1 MAPSARTLV
10 LASGSPR
17 RVALLRELGLR
28 FAVIEPQV
36 NEASLGP
43 LADPP
48 SAVEALA
55 YAKAAKVASELGDGL
70 VLGFDTAVVVG
81 DAVLGKPRDAADAER
96 MVLCLAGREH
106 EVLTGLC
113 VVDAAVAERPPRDG
127 LMPPGGPLTDGE
139 EYGRARAAG
148 PGIAVGYERSF
159 VRFGPLS
166 VDEARA
172 YVALGESLDKAGA
185 YGIQGKAA
193 IIVQMVRGCY
203 YNVVGLPLYR
213 LAQVLRW
220 FDADLLTGA
229 GLERT

>member
-1 MAPSARTLV
+1 MV

-17 RVALLRELGLR
+17 RVGLLRELGLR
-28 FAVIEPQV
+28 FSVVAPDVD
-36 NEASLGP
+36 EASLGP
-43 LADPP
+43 FADPP
-48 SAVEALA
+48 AAVEALA
-55 YAKAAKVASELGDGL
+55 YAKASRVAAGCRDGL
-70 VLGFDTAVVVG
+70 VLGFDTAVVIG
-81 DAVLGKPRDAADAER
+81 DVVLGKPTDTADAVR
-96 MVLCLAGREH
+96 MIQCLAGQEH

-113 VVDAAVAERPPRDG
+113 VLDVSSARLPGCDG
-127 LMPPGGPLTDGE
+127 LTPPGLAADGE
-139 EYGRARAAG
+139 EYGRAWMAG
-148 PGIAVGYERSF
+148 PGVAVGYERSF

-166 VDEARA
+166 PEEARA

>member
-1 MAPSARTLV
+1 M
-10 LASGSPR
+10 
-17 RVALLRELGLR
+17 ALLRELGLR
-28 FAVIEPQV
+28 FTVIDPRV
-36 NEASLGP
+36 DEASLGP
-43 LADPP
+43 FADPP
-48 SAVEALA
+48 GAVEALA
-55 YAKAAKVASELGDGL
+55 HAKAARVASEFGDGL

-81 DAVLGKPRDAADAER
+81 DVVLGKPRDTADAVR
-96 MVLCLAGREH
+96 MIQCLAGREH

-113 VVDAAVAERPPRDG
+113 VVDASSARCSLLGG
-127 LMPPGGPLTDGE
+127 LTPQGVGNEGE
-139 EYGRARAAG
+139 EYGRAWMAG
-148 PGIAVGYERSF
+148 PGVAVGYERSF

-166 VDEARA
+166 AEEARA